1 MALVLKYLDKENSYL
16 TKDEKVVV
24 FESLEQAQLAI
35 VRLYDAGYI
44 HQNDVRYI
52 SVHDIKHPLEN
63 KVSYTDDLF

>member
-1 MALVLKYLDKENSYL
+1 MALILKYLDKENSYL

-35 VRLYDAGYI
+35 VRLYDTGYI

-52 SVHDIKHPLEN
+52 SVHDVEHPLEN
-63 KVSYTDDLF
+63 KINYTDDLF